1 MSIPDLTARTALNV
15 NEAYSGAREVAERD
29 GITTFQLHP
38 SSKADPN
45 VKKLMQGLTTWVNSY
60 VIIQSMTVRDLIS
73 DLDDGQVLAAFLTQI
88 TGDAIVDPQTLAAR
102 SDRSKLVILQ
112 LVVKYIEGNLKVK
125 QDPTR
130 WTTEGLLSKDY
141 ASALCLLV
149 DLARVLGCPY
159 VLPPNVSIAVVKREQ
174 LPSGVKNR
182 TSVHKI
188 TGDDV
193 RGAGAEPATELALG
207 PREDGAGGGGGV
219 AVAIEPDAFDK
230 LFAQPE
236 KVADVTKL
244 LLEFVNSQLEVLNIR
259 LNSLI
264 KVEGVYLILL
274 IGTLGNFFVP
284 LHHYSLTPTTLA
296 AKIDNARFALSMMSD
311 LNIDITRINATDVV
325 RKDPKSIARCLY
337 LLFQAFRKEE

>member
-1 MSIPDLTARTALNV
+1 MSTPDLTARTALNV
-15 NEAYSGAREVAERD
+15 NEAYSGAREVTERD

-60 VIIQSMTVRDLIS
+60 VIMQSMTVRDLIS

-112 LVVKYIEGNLKVK
+112 LVVKYIEGNLKIK
-125 QDPTR
+125 QDPAR
-130 WTTEGLLSKDY
+130 WTTEGLLTKDY

-159 VLPPNVSIAVVKREQ
+159 ALPPNVSIAVVKREE

-193 RGAGAEPATELALG
+193 KGTGAEPAELALG
-207 PREDGAGGGGGV
+207 PREDGAGGV
-219 AVAIEPDAFDK
+219 AVADEPDAFDK

-236 KVADVTKL
+236 KVAEVTKL
-244 LLEFVNSQLEVLNIR
+244 LLEFINSQLEALNIR
-259 LNSLI
+259 LNNLI

-296 AKIDNARFALSMMSD
+296 AKIENARFALGMMAD
-311 LNIDITRINATDVV
+311 LNIDVTRINATDVV

>member
-1 MSIPDLTARTALNV
+1 MSTSDLTTRNALNI
-15 NEAYSGAREVAERD
+15 NEAYSGAREVTERD
-29 GITTFQLHP
+29 GITTYQLHP
-38 SSKADPN
+38 SSKADAS
-45 VKKLMQGLTTWVNSY
+45 VKKLIQGLTTWVNSY

-112 LVVKYIEGNLKVK
+112 LVVKYIEGNLKIK
-125 QDPTR
+125 QDLAR
-130 WTTEGLLSKDY
+130 WTTEGLLNKDY
-141 ASALCLLV
+141 GSALCLLV

-159 VLPPNVSIAVVKREQ
+159 ALPANVSIAVVKREE

-193 RGAGAEPATELALG
+193 KSTGMEPVELVLG
-207 PREDGAGGGGGV
+207 TKEDGTGGV
-219 AVAIEPDAFDK
+219 AVAAEPDAFDK

-236 KVADVTKL
+236 KIAEVTKL
-244 LLEFVNSQLEVLNIR
+244 LLEFINSQLEVLNIR
-259 LNSLI
+259 LNNLI

-284 LHHYSLTPTTLA
+284 LHHYTLTPSTLA
-296 AKIDNARFALSMMSD
+296 AKIENARFALSMMSD
-311 LNIDITRINATDVV
+311 LNIDITRINATDIV